1 MASCHSHAS
10 IKHRRLWHPAVAT
23 HPQSIGGYGI
33 LAIAT
38 HQAVNGRQRGYGKMP
53 YPPKSYKIVNKRNN
67 EQNIINNPNFAALP
81 LRSDGA
87 AGGCEECGK
96 VGVCA

>member
-1 MASCHSHAS
+1 MASCRSHAS
-10 IKHRRLWHPAVAT
+10 IKHRRLWHPAV
-23 HPQSIGGYGI
+23 
-33 LAIAT
+33 AT

-53 YPPKSYKIVNKRNN
+53 YPPKSYKFVNKRNN

-81 LRSDGA
+81 LRSNGA

>member
-1 MASCHSHAS
+1 
-10 IKHRRLWHPAVAT
+10 
-23 HPQSIGGYGI
+23 
-33 LAIAT
+33 
-38 HQAVNGRQRGYGKMP
+38 MP
-53 YPPKSYKIVNKRNN
+53 YPPKSYKFVNKRNN

-96 VGVCA
+96 VGICA